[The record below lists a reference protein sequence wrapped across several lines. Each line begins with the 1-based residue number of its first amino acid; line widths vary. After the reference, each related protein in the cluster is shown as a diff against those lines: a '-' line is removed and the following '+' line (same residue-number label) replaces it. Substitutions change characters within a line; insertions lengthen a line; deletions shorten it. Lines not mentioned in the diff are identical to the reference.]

1 MMLIHPPAED
11 DLEQQLPAMIGPG
24 GYANPEVP
32 IRVALARDAEA
43 AGIESE
49 ATKIPP
55 PAYGLWR
62 ESVVRKF
69 LSRFKTLK
77 LIIYSEWIPTAYSGN
92 GMRQQ
97 HWNVRTLS
105 PELKAV
111 ILQPTD
117 LHPISRK
124 KVWIM

>member
-1 MMLIHPPAED
+1 MLIHPPTED
-11 DLEQQLPAMIGPG
+11 VLEQQLPAMIGPG

-32 IRVALARDAEA
+32 IRVALARDEEA

-62 ESVVRKF
+62 ESVVSKF
-69 LSRFKTLK
+69 LSRFRTLK
-77 LIIYSEWIPTAYSGN
+77 LIIYSELIPTAYSGN

-97 HWNVRTLS
+97 HWNVRALS
-105 PELKAV
+105 TELKAV
-111 ILQPTD
+111 LLQPTD